1 MSLLLIDRVLAMKD
15 NSHAKTGLEP
25 VFFCRSLRRTKS
37 EGLNA
42 VTLDAKDWIS
52 ALMVPNCKQ
61 LVAV

>member
-1 MSLLLIDRVLAMKD
+1 MQKPALSRF
-15 NSHAKTGLEP
+15 
-25 VFFCRSLRRTKS
+25 FFCRSLRRTKS
-37 EGLNA
+37 EVLNA

>member
-1 MSLLLIDRVLAMKD
+1 MKD

-37 EGLNA
+37 KGLNV